1 MRYFG
6 GVKLGVGGLINV
18 YKNTAKETLANC
30 NIKTVPITHEKQLI
44 FDYSSMN
51 IVMRIIKK
59 YRLKI
64 IEQNLANNCKIKIQI
79 NEEVLND
86 VLYDLKDYPNI
97 KF

>member
-1 MRYFG
+1 
-6 GVKLGVGGLINV
+6 
-18 YKNTAKETLANC
+18 
-30 NIKTVPITHEKQLI
+30 
-44 FDYSSMN
+44 MN

>member
-6 GVKLGVGGLINV
+6 GVKLGVGGLINA
-18 YKNTAKETLANC
+18 YKNTAKETLYNC
-30 NIKTVPITHEKQLI
+30 NIKTVPITLEKQLI

-64 IEQNLANNCKIKIQI
+64 IEQELSNNCKIKIQI
-79 NEEVLND
+79 KEEVLNN
-86 VLYDLKDYPNI
+86 VLNDLKDYPKI